1 MTYALD
7 TFFGPM
13 SGLPD
18 PERDRQFY
26 DGVPRRRLAAWFVD
40 AGVVLALGVPTA
52 LIFGLMTLGV
62 GLLAFPLVLIGVSV
76 LYRTATLASGS
87 ATWGMR
93 LMGIELRKNDGSRLD
108 GLTAFLHTAIYAACF
123 GTVGTQMLSVLGM
136 VATRY
141 GQGVPDLVLRTA
153 MINRPAI

>member
-1 MTYALD
+1 MSYALD
-7 TFFGPM
+7 TFFGTM

-18 PERDRQFY
+18 PDRDRQFY

-40 AGVVLALGVPTA
+40 ATFVLAIGVPTA
-52 LIFGLMTLGV
+52 LVFGLLTLGV
-62 GLLAFPLVLIGVSV
+62 GLLAFPLVLLGVSL
-76 LYRTATLASGS
+76 LYRTATLAAGS

-93 LMGIELRKNDGSRLD
+93 LMGIELRKSDGARLD
-108 GLTAFLHTAIYAACF
+108 GLTAFLHTAIYMVSF
-123 GTVGTQMLSVLGM
+123 GTLGVHLLSMLGM

-141 GQGVPDLVLRTA
+141 GQGVSDLLLRTA